1 MRCSAWFVLLLAT
14 IDVASPLRAS
24 KAVTRPGALR
34 RPRWQISRGGG
45 DEKGEKKPGAAGK
58 IGGALKRVEPVTR
71 CYLVTVLIC
80 TVIHQLAGDEAVKV
94 GCARAP
100 PACTLAR
107 TPLFLTKCTLRRCWL
122 ADHVARP
129 DLVPAQVSGARM
141 RCRRIAFADIT
152 WPTAPRAVVATD
164 HFSLLPRAAQHE
176 LRDEPLLFDQLRP
189 RA

>member
-1 MRCSAWFVLLLAT
+1 MRSVAGIVLLLAT

-34 RPRWQISRGGG
+34 RPRWQISRGGA
-45 DEKGEKKPGAAGK
+45 DEKEEKKPGAAAK
-58 IGGALKRVEPVTR
+58 VGGALKRVEPVTR

-100 PACTLAR
+100 PASTLAR
-107 TPLFLTKCTLRRCWL
+107 TPLFLTKCAPRRCWR

-129 DLVPAQVSGARM
+129 DLVPAQVSGAM
-141 RCRRIAFADIT
+141 RARARAYRPSPSLT
-152 WPTAPRAVVATD
+152 W
-164 HFSLLPRAAQHE
+164 RAAS
-176 LRDEPLLFDQLRP
+176 RARSCGDPSLRP
-189 RA
+189 ASWGRSA

>member
-24 KAVTRPGALR
+24 KAVARPGALR

-45 DEKGEKKPGAAGK
+45 DEKEEKKPGAAGK

-100 PACTLAR
+100 PASTLAR
-107 TPLFLTKCTLRRCWL
+107 TPLFLTKC
-122 ADHVARP
+122 
-129 DLVPAQVSGARM
+129 
-141 RCRRIAFADIT
+141 
-152 WPTAPRAVVATD
+152 APRAAAGAQIMSLDPTLFLRKFQVRACVRVVDA
-164 HFSLLPRAAQHE
+164 SLSLT
-176 LRDEPLLFDQLRP
+176 
-189 RA
+189 